1 MRTLALALLATTPI
15 CAQIGGN
22 GSDGPFTPAVNTT
35 LDTAINGGVFQF
47 TTISIPAGV
56 TVRALGPNP
65 LILRVQGKVDID
77 GVLNAEGFVANG
89 TSGGAGGP
97 GGYAGGDGGS
107 PWGQSGEGPGGG
119 AGGVGSFGGCFA
131 GGGGGHA
138 TPGTAS
144 ISSGGGTYGSAY
156 PFDLRGGSG
165 AGGWGCA
172 VSLGGPG
179 PGGGGGGGTVA
190 LLADGDVDIRGT
202 VLARGAGDGIFN
214 GAAGSILVRALG
226 AVRIPGTIDAEGRA
240 GIIGFDGRGFVRI
253 DAYRDAPVITG
264 TVRPPPTLRTLPELS
279 AQRRPT
285 VGAPW
290 VLTSASVP
298 GDTMVLALST
308 APANIALPP
317 LGTLLLSPTAGLFVA
332 GVAMV
337 PATGVD
343 PLVQFSLPVPA
354 NPSLVGLPVHAQAV
368 NAQSVI
374 AQPRLTNSIASSIL

>member
-1 MRTLALALLATTPI
+1 MRTLALALFATTPI

-77 GVLNAEGFVANG
+77 GVLDASGFHANLS
-89 TSGGAGGP
+89 SGGAGGP
-97 GGYAGGDGGS
+97 GGFAGGDGGV
-107 PWGQSGEGPGGG
+107 PWGQPGEGPGGG
-119 AGGVGSFGGCFA
+119 AGGAGSFGGCFA

-138 TPGTAS
+138 TAGTGGSSGVSPG
-144 ISSGGGTYGSAY
+144 GGGTYGSAY

-190 LLADGDVDIRGT
+190 LLADGDG
-202 VLARGAGDGIFN
+202 FYN

-226 AVRIPGTIDAEGRA
+226 AVRIVGTIDAEGTP
-240 GIIGFDGRGFVRI
+240 GFFGLTIDGRGFVRI

-264 TVRPPPTLRTLPELS
+264 TIVPPPTQRTLPELS
-279 AQRRPT
+279 AQGQPT

-298 GDTMVLALST
+298 GDSMVLALST

-332 GVAMV
+332 GVASV

-343 PLVQFSLPVPA
+343 PLAQFSLPIPA
-354 NPSLVGLPVHAQAV
+354 NPSLAGLPVHAQAI
-368 NAQSVI
+368 NTQSVI